1 MTTNRAIVDELS
13 RVSAAGEAVVLA
25 TVVRVTGSSYGG
37 VGARMVIRVDGSTV
51 GLVSGGCLESDIA
64 EHARRVHGADR
75 AEVVRYD
82 MRDDED
88 APWGLGLGC
97 NGLID
102 VLLEPLQPARAKYF
116 AKFLNRALV
125 ADQPSVLATVIRV
138 APPGE
143 NTSFVDTEAILGGDS
158 ETAGATPSIGAHAL
172 FAGNRIEK
180 SGEWGTGNTLANA
193 TADSDEALTA
203 GRRGLFREYGPV
215 EVAFEVVAPAVR
227 LVICGSGPDV
237 VPIARLALELG
248 WHVSVVDHRPVGD
261 SHAARFPGARVVE
274 CAEASRLGEAV
285 TLTPRTAAVVMSH
298 HISRDTDYVQ
308 ALLDAGVAYI
318 GVLGPRAR
326 TERMLS
332 DLGARKGSPVSVG
345 GPLFA
350 PVGMDIG
357 GEGPDVIALSII
369 SEISAVTSGR
379 SGGHLRDR
387 SGPLHG
393 KVRLNY

>member
-1 MTTNRAIVDELS
+1 VTTHRAIVDELS
-13 RVSAAGEAVVLA
+13 RASAADEAVVLA

-37 VGARMVIRVDGSTV
+37 AGARMLIRVDGSTV
-51 GLVSGGCLESDIA
+51 GLVSGGCVESDLA
-64 EHARRVHGADR
+64 EHARRVSETDR

-82 MRDDED
+82 TRDDED

-143 NTSFVDTEAILGGDS
+143 NRSFVDTEAILGGDS
-158 ETAGATPSIGAHAL
+158 ETAGAAPSVGAHAL
-172 FAGNRIEK
+172 FTGNRIEK
-180 SGEWGTGNTLANA
+180 SGEWGSGNTLAKA
-193 TADSDEALTA
+193 TADSDAALTA

-215 EVAFEVVAPAVR
+215 EVAFEVVQPAVR
-227 LVICGSGPDV
+227 LVVCGSGPDV
-237 VPIARLALELG
+237 IPIARFASELG
-248 WHVSVVDHRPVGD
+248 WNVIVVDHRPVD
-261 SHAARFPGARVVE
+261 ETHSARFPGARVVE
-274 CAEASRLGEAV
+274 CAEASRLADAA

-308 ALLDAGVAYI
+308 ALLDGGVSYI
-318 GVLGPRAR
+318 GILGPRAR
-326 TERMLS
+326 TEQMLA
-332 DLGARKGSPVSVG
+332 DLSARKGRRVKRG
-345 GPLFA
+345 GPVFA

-357 GEGPDVIALSII
+357 GEGPDVIALAIV
-369 SEISAVTSGR
+369 SEISAVMSGR
-379 SGGHLRDR
+379 SGGHLRDKR
-387 SGPLHG
+387 GPLHG
-393 KVRLNY
+393 KIN